1 VRSAARA
8 ALVVV
13 LAVSSAACA
22 SEEPSTE
29 AVSTASPPTMAT
41 TIAPVASSAPSTS
54 RIEPSWS
61 AAPPLLRARSAHG
74 VVVAAGALYAVGGT
88 GEDGKPITEV
98 ERFDGAGWLDVT
110 VLPGG
115 GVNAPSVAAVDGRIY
130 VIGGFTGTS
139 SRPTDEVWVYDVASA
154 TWSTAAALPTASGGH
169 AATVLDNKIH
179 VIGGGTARST
189 IADHVVY
196 DPTTDAWASVAPLP
210 QAEGSPAAVVLNE
223 QLWAI
228 GGRSGRNDFGDVF
241 IYDAATDA
249 WSNGPAI
256 DPRGTAGAVVACG
269 TILLVGG
276 ESQATDQVLADV
288 FALDGDTWVPL
299 QPLLTPRSF
308 ARTVVLDDAVYVVG
322 GSTEYGSSHASHGS
336 SAVERFTTT
345 C

>member
-1 VRSAARA
+1 
-8 ALVVV
+8 
-13 LAVSSAACA
+13 
-22 SEEPSTE
+22 
-29 AVSTASPPTMAT
+29 M
-41 TIAPVASSAPSTS
+41 
-54 RIEPSWS
+54 
-61 AAPPLLRARSAHG
+61 AAP
-74 VVVAAGALYAVGGT
+74 
-88 GEDGKPITEV
+88 
-98 ERFDGAGWLDVT
+98 
-110 VLPGG
+110 
-115 GVNAPSVAAVDGRIY
+115 
-130 VIGGFTGTS
+130 
-139 SRPTDEVWVYDVASA
+139 
-154 TWSTAAALPTASGGH
+154 
-169 AATVLDNKIH
+169 
-179 VIGGGTARST
+179 RST
-189 IADHVVY
+189 ISDHVVY

-241 IYDAATDA
+241 IYDAATGA

-322 GSTEYGSSHASHGS
+322 GSTEYGSSHASRGS
-336 SAVERFTTT
+336 SAVERFTTE